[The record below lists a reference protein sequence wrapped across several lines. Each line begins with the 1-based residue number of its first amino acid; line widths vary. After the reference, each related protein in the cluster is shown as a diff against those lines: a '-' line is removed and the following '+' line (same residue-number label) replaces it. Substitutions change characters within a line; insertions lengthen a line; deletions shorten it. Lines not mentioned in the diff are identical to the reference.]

1 MNELFALPQLAERLA
16 ALASVDI
23 ETAEKFVRA
32 FFAQIENALTVSESV
47 TVKGLG
53 TFSRNADSDRPI
65 IFIPDSDLSAAINRP
80 FAIFEPVELT
90 SDADA
95 AALDTRHDVIPAP
108 ELLPEEK
115 PETIQEEVSVQEPK
129 TISET
134 EAEITP
140 EPEAQTE
147 TAEIQPVETSDAP
160 EAPAAELPAEP
171 ETETQ
176 PEEETTAC
184 QDDEPCDST
193 EATDAGRRGRTMRFL
208 LPVACLAAGIV
219 IGWFAAHNERGQY
232 AALPTETA
240 TVATDTI
247 TEIVSRP
254 DVAEVILPKTDTV
267 VAAEPDSVVVN
278 VEKVYDV
285 VSANRFLTT
294 MAREYYGQMEYWAFI
309 YQANADIL
317 GHPNR
322 IKPGTKVRI
331 PDISEFA
338 TDSTAQ
344 QTLRRAKS
352 LGNEIYARF
361 E

>member
-47 TVKGLG
+47 TVRGLG

-65 IFIPDSDLSAAINRP
+65 IFVPDSDLSAAINRP

-90 SDADA
+90 SDADTA
-95 AALDTRHDVIPAP
+95 VLDTRHDVIPAP

-115 PETIQEEVSVQEPK
+115 PETLQEEVSVQEPE

-134 EAEITP
+134 EPETIP

-160 EAPAAELPAEP
+160 EVPAAELPAEP
-171 ETETQ
+171 ETETV
-176 PEEETTAC
+176 T
-184 QDDEPCDST
+184 EP
-193 EATDAGRRGRTMRFL
+193 TDTGRRGRTMRFL

-219 IGWFAAHNERGQY
+219 IGWFAAHNGRGQY
-232 AALPTETA
+232 AAIPSETA
-240 TVATDTI
+240 AVATDTI
-247 TEIVSRP
+247 AEIVSRP
-254 DVAEVILPKTDTV
+254 PVAEVILPETDTV

-278 VEKVYDV
+278 VAKVYDV